1 MAKLARQ
8 CSVPTAAGTVEI
20 GLESTSPAC
29 LDHDSLNSW
38 LSLGTKITAEQPDA
52 PTQHR
57 GLRRMRDKVPAMP
70 CCCPSLGMRVTVV
83 AHTIEPLGSLP
94 R

>member
-8 CSVPTAAGTVEI
+8 SAVPTAAGTVEI

-38 LSLGTKITAEQPDA
+38 LSLGTKISAEQPDA
-52 PTQHR
+52 PTTP
-57 GLRRMRDKVPAMP
+57 LRVRQERDKVPCA
-70 CCCPSLGMRVTVV
+70 
-83 AHTIEPLGSLP
+83 APLWACA
-94 R
+94 